1 MTYCYLG
8 LGSNLGIPKRNLQK
22 AVQQLRSIPRSSV
35 TRVSSIY
42 KSTPYG
48 PKAQPNFC
56 NMVVGIST
64 KLSPHRLL
72 IYCKKIEQNMGRVR
86 KKRWGSRAIDIDVL
100 IFGDVRLNDNNLTL
114 PHAGLIHRDFALV
127 PLLEIEPDITQP
139 GLGKLSTYLLK
150 CSRNII

>member
-1 MTYCYLG
+1 
-8 LGSNLGIPKRNLQK
+8 
-22 AVQQLRSIPRSSV
+22 
-35 TRVSSIY
+35 
-42 KSTPYG
+42 
-48 PKAQPNFC
+48 
-56 NMVVGIST
+56 
-64 KLSPHRLL
+64 
-72 IYCKKIEQNMGRVR
+72 MGRVR